1 MPIFTDEPT
10 DLIPNTAPATVVKS
24 VQIPV
29 GGNLN
34 APKVPEPNKDA
45 DRTFRTQEELKTSL
59 LFSSDRDLKNITAEV
74 KGMKWEVDYFMQIR
88 DINDQTTPPDIQL
101 NKNVQKY
108 NKINNLILFVQ
119 NAITQDAPSNLSGE
133 AYINAGIVPNVND
146 VFRATLTGG
155 REAMFLVSEVQN
167 NTYNLHRCFLIAY
180 KFLFFIDA
188 HVKLYNNIKSKI
200 VTNYYY
206 NKDYIKDY
214 SAPLLLKEDYQNI
227 IDLTSIR
234 SDIIDYYLK
243 KFTNRK
249 ETSGVMHLPTVMGE
263 LAVDTYLE
271 QFVFKTMS
279 TEDNIKLRDL
289 TRIYIPEEDGIDYT
303 IYDLILDRKVN
314 NWPMVARD
322 IGWNYINYA
331 NNTYTTSRNLIYMGV
346 QYTIQKN
353 GKVTLRVVP
362 NITDD
367 RPNDYEEPIVRTEKN
382 TYVFGEYF
390 YRREAEHCG
399 ILEKAVLRFIKG
411 DTVDGEVLAKML
423 REYHYWNIEEQYY
436 GLPILLVL
444 LKDYINNSYRSI

>member
-1 MPIFTDEPT
+1 
-10 DLIPNTAPATVVKS
+10 
-24 VQIPV
+24 
-29 GGNLN
+29 
-34 APKVPEPNKDA
+34 
-45 DRTFRTQEELKTSL
+45 
-59 LFSSDRDLKNITAEV
+59 
-74 KGMKWEVDYFMQIR
+74 
-88 DINDQTTPPDIQL
+88 
-101 NKNVQKY
+101 
-108 NKINNLILFVQ
+108 
-119 NAITQDAPSNLSGE
+119 
-133 AYINAGIVPNVND
+133 
-146 VFRATLTGG
+146 
-155 REAMFLVSEVQN
+155 
-167 NTYNLHRCFLIAY
+167 
-180 KFLFFIDA
+180 
-188 HVKLYNNIKSKI
+188 
-200 VTNYYY
+200 
-206 NKDYIKDY
+206 
-214 SAPLLLKEDYQNI
+214 
-227 IDLTSIR
+227 
-234 SDIIDYYLK
+234 
-243 KFTNRK
+243 
-249 ETSGVMHLPTVMGE
+249 MHLPTVMGE

-436 GLPILLVL
+436 GIPILLVL